1 MIVVTSA
8 SRIARISTGP
18 VVPPGKTIAVPMVK
32 VVSMPTIK
40 G

>member
-8 SRIARISTGP
+8 SRIALTSIGP